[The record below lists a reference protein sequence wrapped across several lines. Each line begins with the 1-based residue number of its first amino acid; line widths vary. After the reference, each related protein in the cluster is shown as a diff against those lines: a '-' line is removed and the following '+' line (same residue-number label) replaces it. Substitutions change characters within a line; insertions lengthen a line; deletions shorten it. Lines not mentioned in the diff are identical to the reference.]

1 MELIT
6 ITGTK
11 FNVTEKM
18 LYLIDKMKQEISL
31 HGTIVEVL
39 PYQHKNELLAKRVFD
54 TLLFYYFQEYK
65 IMKEYYGSY
74 SQHKCCKY
82 IISEKE

>member
-18 LYLIDKMKQEISL
+18 LYLINKMKQEIAS
-31 HGTIVEVL
+31 HGTIVKVL
-39 PYQHKNELLAKRVFD
+39 PYQHKNELLAKRIFD
-54 TLLFYYFQEYK
+54 TLLFLYFQEYK
-65 IMKEYYGSY
+65 IKKEYYGSY

-82 IISEKE
+82 IISEKK